1 MIVIKVIRRI
11 MPRRCVL
18 DKPIKRI
25 AIADDEQNIR
35 ELIKSF
41 LKNAGYDVQIFETGD
56 DLYASFLVEV
66 PDLIIL
72 DIAMPGTDGLMICT
86 KIRETSSVPI
96 IIVSARDSELDRIT
110 GITIG
115 SDDYLVKPFSPIE
128 LVTRVKAL
136 FRRMDYMINDSSPDT
151 SEVQLSFGDI
161 VISHKTRQAEHV
173 GISLSLSPTEYDLLA
188 YLIKNSDRAVSRDEL
203 LENVW
208 RFDEPVD
215 TRATDDV
222 VKRLRK
228 KIILTNVRIAAVWGF
243 GFKLELA
250 DDEKTK

>member
-1 MIVIKVIRRI
+1 MEKAVK
-11 MPRRCVL
+11 
-18 DKPIKRI
+18 KI
-25 AIADDEQNIR
+25 AIADDEPNIR

-41 LKNAGYDVQIFETGD
+41 LKNAGYDVQVFETGD
-56 DLYASFLVEV
+56 DLYASFLVDE

-72 DIAMPGTDGLMICT
+72 DITMPGTDGLMICT

-136 FRRMDYMINDSSPDT
+136 FRRIDFMKKEISSDA
-151 SEVQLSFGDI
+151 VILSFGDVSI
-161 VISHKTRQAEHV
+161 HLKTRQALYGTQV
-173 GISLSLSPTEYDLLA
+173 LLLSPTEYELLS
-188 YLIKNSDRAVSRDEL
+188 YLIKNKDRAISRDEL

-208 RFDEPVD
+208 QFDGPID

-228 KIILTNVRIAAVWGF
+228 KLMPTSVRIGAVWGF
-243 GFKLELA
+243 GFKLEIA
-250 DDEKTK
+250 DEKETN

>member
-1 MIVIKVIRRI
+1 MEKAVK
-11 MPRRCVL
+11 
-18 DKPIKRI
+18 KI
-25 AIADDEQNIR
+25 AIADDEPNIR

-41 LKNAGYDVQIFETGD
+41 LKNAGYDVQVFETGD
-56 DLYASFLVEV
+56 DLYASFLVDE

-72 DIAMPGTDGLMICT
+72 DITMPGTDGLMICT
-86 KIRETSSVPI
+86 KIRESSSVPI

-136 FRRMDYMINDSSPDT
+136 FRRMDFMMRETT
-151 SEVQLSFGDI
+151 SEVVQLSFGQI
-161 VISHKTRQAEHV
+161 KINVKTRQAEHAGV
-173 GISLSLSPTEYDLLA
+173 PLPLSPTEYELLA
-188 YLIKNSDRAVSRDEL
+188 YLMKNSDRAISRDEL

-208 RFDEPVD
+208 RFDEPID

-228 KIILTNVRIAAVWGF
+228 KLAPTDVRVGAVWGF

-250 DDEKTK
+250 DDDKTK

>member
-1 MIVIKVIRRI
+1 MEKAVK
-11 MPRRCVL
+11 
-18 DKPIKRI
+18 KI
-25 AIADDEQNIR
+25 AIADDEPNIR

-41 LKNAGYDVQIFETGD
+41 LKNAGYDVQVFETGD
-56 DLYASFLVEV
+56 DLYASFLTDE

-72 DIAMPGTDGLMICT
+72 DITMPGTDGLMICT
-86 KIRETSSVPI
+86 KIRESSSVPI

-136 FRRMDYMINDSSPDT
+136 FRRMDFMMRETT
-151 SEVQLSFGDI
+151 SEVVQLSFGEI
-161 VISHKTRQAEHV
+161 NLNVKTRQAERAGV
-173 GISLSLSPTEYDLLA
+173 PLQLSPTEYELLA
-188 YLIKNSDRAVSRDEL
+188 YLMKNSDRAISRDEL

-228 KIILTNVRIAAVWGF
+228 KLAPTNVRVSAVWGF

>member
-1 MIVIKVIRRI
+1 MEKAVK
-11 MPRRCVL
+11 
-18 DKPIKRI
+18 KI
-25 AIADDEQNIR
+25 AIADDEPNIR

-41 LKNAGYDVQIFETGD
+41 LKNAGYDVQVFETGD
-56 DLYASFLVEV
+56 DLYASFLTDE

-72 DIAMPGTDGLMICT
+72 DITMPGTDGLMICT
-86 KIRETSSVPI
+86 KIRESSSVPI

-136 FRRMDYMINDSSPDT
+136 FRRMDFMMRETT
-151 SEVQLSFGDI
+151 SEVVQLSFGEI
-161 VISHKTRQAEHV
+161 NLNVKTRQAERAGV
-173 GISLSLSPTEYDLLA
+173 PLQLSPTEYELLA
-188 YLIKNSDRAVSRDEL
+188 YLMKNSDRAISRDEL

-208 RFDEPVD
+208 RFDEPID

-228 KIILTNVRIAAVWGF
+228 KLAPTNVRVSAVWGF

>member
-1 MIVIKVIRRI
+1 MNQETKLIYV
-11 MPRRCVL
+11 
-18 DKPIKRI
+18 
-25 AIADDEQNIR
+25 ADDEPNIS

-41 LKNAGYDVQIFETGD
+41 LKNAGYDVQTFESGD
-56 DLYASFLVEV
+56 ALYAAFLSIE

-72 DIAMPGTDGLMICT
+72 DIMMPGTDGLMICT
-86 KIRETSSVPI
+86 KIRDTSPVPI

-136 FRRMDYMINDSSPDT
+136 FRRIDYMTRETVTD
-151 SEVQLSFGDI
+151 LAFGDLTI
-161 VISHKTRQAEHV
+161 QMKSRQVRHGAQ
-173 GISLSLSPTEYDLLA
+173 LLLLSPTEYALLT
-188 YLIKNSDRAVSRDEL
+188 YLMKNSDRAVSRDEL
-203 LENVW
+203 LETVW
-208 RFDEPVD
+208 QFDAPID

-228 KIILTNVRIAAVWGF
+228 KLVPTHVRIGAVWGF
-243 GFKLELA
+243 GFKLETTN
-250 DDEKTK
+250 DEKTESGFKN

>member
-1 MIVIKVIRRI
+1 M
-11 MPRRCVL
+11 
-18 DKPIKRI
+18 DKPAKRI
-25 AIADDEQNIR
+25 AIADDEANIR

-41 LKNAGYDVQIFETGD
+41 LKNAGYEVQVFENGD
-56 DLYASFLVEV
+56 DLYDAFLLDE

-72 DIAMPGTDGLMICT
+72 DITMPGTDGLMICT
-86 KIRETSSVPI
+86 KIRESSSVPI

-136 FRRMDYMINDSSPDT
+136 FRRLDYMKQAIQVDS
-151 SEVQLSFGDI
+151 ELLAFGD
-161 VISHKTRQAEHV
+161 VEMNVKTREALK
-173 GISLSLSPTEYDLLA
+173 GNSALLLSPTEYELLA
-188 YLIKNSDRAVSRDEL
+188 YLMKNSDRAVSRDEL

-208 RFDEPVD
+208 RFDGPVD

-228 KIILTNVRIAAVWGF
+228 KLLSTKVRIGAVWGF
-243 GFKLELA
+243 GFKLELV

>member
-1 MIVIKVIRRI
+1 MEKAVK
-11 MPRRCVL
+11 
-18 DKPIKRI
+18 KI
-25 AIADDEQNIR
+25 AIADDEPNIR

-41 LKNAGYDVQIFETGD
+41 LKNAGYDVQVFETGD
-56 DLYASFLVEV
+56 DLYASFLTDE

-72 DIAMPGTDGLMICT
+72 DITMPGTDGLMICT
-86 KIRETSSVPI
+86 KIRESSSVPI

-136 FRRMDYMINDSSPDT
+136 FRRMDFMMRETT
-151 SEVQLSFGDI
+151 SEVVQLSFGEI
-161 VISHKTRQAEHV
+161 NLNVKTRQAECAGV
-173 GISLSLSPTEYDLLA
+173 PLQLSPTEYELLA
-188 YLIKNSDRAVSRDEL
+188 YLMKNSDRAISRDEL

-208 RFDEPVD
+208 RFDEPID

-228 KIILTNVRIAAVWGF
+228 KLAPTNVRVSAVWGF

>member
-1 MIVIKVIRRI
+1 MEKAVK
-11 MPRRCVL
+11 
-18 DKPIKRI
+18 KI
-25 AIADDEQNIR
+25 AIADDEPNIR

-41 LKNAGYDVQIFETGD
+41 LKNAGYDVQVFETGD
-56 DLYASFLVEV
+56 DLYASFLTDE

-72 DIAMPGTDGLMICT
+72 DITMPGTDGLMICT
-86 KIRETSSVPI
+86 KIRESSSVPI

-136 FRRMDYMINDSSPDT
+136 FRRMDFMMRETT
-151 SEVQLSFGDI
+151 SEVVQLSFGEI
-161 VISHKTRQAEHV
+161 NLNIKTRQAERAGV
-173 GISLSLSPTEYDLLA
+173 PLQLSPTEYELLA
-188 YLIKNSDRAVSRDEL
+188 YLMKNSDRAISRDEL

-208 RFDEPVD
+208 RFDEPID

-228 KIILTNVRIAAVWGF
+228 KLAPTNVRVSAVWGF